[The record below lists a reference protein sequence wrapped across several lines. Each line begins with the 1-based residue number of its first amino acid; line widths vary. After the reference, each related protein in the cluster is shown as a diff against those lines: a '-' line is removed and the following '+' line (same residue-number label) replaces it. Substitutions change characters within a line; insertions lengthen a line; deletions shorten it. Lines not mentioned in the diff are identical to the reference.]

1 VQISTELSTY
11 GRNILDSKVQNQIN
25 TEKNGL
31 VRSNELDKVITSS
44 EATGLSSSES
54 LISKRERNFF
64 KKMFPDSAP
73 VIDNYVLF
81 NSSGRLTNPEINK
94 GTYVDAWA

>member
-11 GRNILDSKVQNQIN
+11 GRGVLDSKVQNKLN
-25 TEKNGL
+25 TEKSGL
-31 VRSNELDKVITSS
+31 VRSNELNKAIASS

-54 LISKRERNFF
+54 LISKSERNFF
-64 KKMFPDSAP
+64 KKMFPESAP

-81 NSSGRLTNPEINK
+81 NSSGRLTSPEINK
-94 GTYVDAWA
+94 GAYVDAWV